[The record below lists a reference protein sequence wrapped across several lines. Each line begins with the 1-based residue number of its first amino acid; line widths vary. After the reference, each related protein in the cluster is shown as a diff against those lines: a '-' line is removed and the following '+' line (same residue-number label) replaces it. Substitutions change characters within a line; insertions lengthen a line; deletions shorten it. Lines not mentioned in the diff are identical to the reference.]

1 MNMRICLG
9 FPFVLKCIVIFLS
22 VFPFWT
28 SVLLSADGQEHPV
41 HADPVEPGPLPW
53 SRAGHI
59 LAAGTCYTAGTHT
72 HTQTCHKCLHL
83 VCGYFFSAIHHQQHS
98 LSVRPLLQIVVPHFH
113 LPSNFSC
120 CSTWSGFWGWS
131 QGWAEP
137 LSLAEPQRD
146 PAQWV
151 CPHFLTLGTS
161 GFWSCS
167 GWLNFLLQLLP
178 FNQVLTT
185 AVMTDL
191 PVISNIL
198 SRLFESSQSVNTNN
212 RLKANWAKTYYL
224 SSHLFTLL
232 SMITLT

>member
-1 MNMRICLG
+1 MHCY
-9 FPFVLKCIVIFLS
+9 FLVRVSILNVCPS
-22 VFPFWT
+22 VSWRPRTSSACGPCWT
-28 SVLLSADGQEHPV
+28 WPTAMEPCWAHPGSWYLLHC
-41 HADPVEPGPLPW
+41 
-53 SRAGHI
+53 R
-59 LAAGTCYTAGTHT
+59 YT

-137 LSLAEPQRD
+137 LSLAELQRD

-191 PVISNIL
+191 PVIANIL

-212 RLKANWAKTYYL
+212 RLKAYWAKTYYL